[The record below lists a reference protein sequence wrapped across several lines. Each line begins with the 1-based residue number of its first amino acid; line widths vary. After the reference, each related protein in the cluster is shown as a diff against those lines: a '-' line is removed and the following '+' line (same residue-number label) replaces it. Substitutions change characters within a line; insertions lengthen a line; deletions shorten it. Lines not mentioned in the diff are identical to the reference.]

1 MPLSPSLS
9 PSLKA
14 DAYENGVAK
23 TPLKAPAGANY
34 SGAVKVS
41 PTWSNYSEG
50 DPVLVR
56 PIETGH
62 EGEIS
67 SVSFSPDGTTLATGS
82 SDKTVK
88 LLDVGSASVTKTI
101 ETGHEDYIRSVSFSP
116 DGTTLAT
123 GSGDKTVKLLE
134 PARYGY
140 GPDGLLLAH
149 PTFDL
154 WSYGVV
160 LYYAIAHKPLIDTTG
175 ADQLRGKPERMK
187 LANWTDQ
194 HLTQAINDL
203 DHGMTATRSTR
214 WTAAASSSPPSRPT
228 RTSTPRCSR

>member
-34 SGAVKVS
+34 SGASKA
-41 PTWSNYSEG
+41 T
-50 DPVLVR
+50 R
-56 PIETGH
+56 TIKTGH
-62 EGEIS
+62 AGGIY
-67 SVSFSPDGTTLATGS
+67 SVSFSPDGKTLATGS
-82 SDKTVK
+82 
-88 LLDVGSASVTKTI
+88 
-101 ETGHEDYIRSVSFSP
+101 R
-116 DGTTLAT
+116 
-123 GSGDKTVKLLE
+123 DKTVKLLE

-160 LYYAIAHKPLIDTTG
+160 LYYAIAHKPLLQTTG
-175 ADQLRGKPERMK
+175 ADQLRGKAERVK
-187 LANWTDQ
+187 LARWSTAD
-194 HLTQAINDL
+194 LTYAINDL
-203 DHGMTATRSTR
+203 DHGGFLRTHARSR
-214 WTAAASSSPPSRPT
+214 MWK
-228 RTSTPRCSR
+228 

>member
-1 MPLSPSLS
+1 M
-9 PSLKA
+9 
-14 DAYENGVAK
+14 AK

-41 PTWSNYSEG
+41 PSWSDDSEG
-50 DPVLVR
+50 SFTLVR

-62 EGEIS
+62 EGWIN

-82 SDKTVK
+82 WDKTVK
-88 LLDVGSASVTKTI
+88 LIDVGSASVTKTI
-101 ETGHEDYIRSVSFSP
+101 ETGHEYGINSVSFSP

-123 GSGDKTVKLLE
+123 GSVDNTVKLLE

-160 LYYAIAHKPLIDTTG
+160 LYYAIAHKPLLETTG
-175 ADQLRGKPERMK
+175 ADQLRGKVERLK
-187 LANWTDQ
+187 LARWSAAV
-194 HLTQAINDL
+194 LTYSINEL
-203 DHGMTATRSTR
+203 NHGE
-214 WTAAASSSPPSRPT
+214 
-228 RTSTPRCSR
+228 

>member
-50 DPVLVR
+50 DPILVR

-62 EGEIS
+62 ESYIF

-82 SDKTVK
+82 RDKTVK
-88 LLDVGSASVTKTI
+88 LLD
-101 ETGHEDYIRSVSFSP
+101 
-116 DGTTLAT
+116 AT
-123 GSGDKTVKLLE
+123 AK
-134 PARYGY
+134 Y

-149 PTFDL
+149 PTFDI

-160 LYYAIAHKPLIDTTG
+160 LYYAIAHKPLLETTG
-175 ADQLRGKPERMK
+175 ADQLRGKAERIK
-187 LANWTDQ
+187 LARWSTAD
-194 HLTQAINDL
+194 LTYAINDL
-203 DHGMTATRSTR
+203 DHGGFLRTRVHVFVETGV
-214 WTAAASSSPPSRPT
+214 
-228 RTSTPRCSR
+228 